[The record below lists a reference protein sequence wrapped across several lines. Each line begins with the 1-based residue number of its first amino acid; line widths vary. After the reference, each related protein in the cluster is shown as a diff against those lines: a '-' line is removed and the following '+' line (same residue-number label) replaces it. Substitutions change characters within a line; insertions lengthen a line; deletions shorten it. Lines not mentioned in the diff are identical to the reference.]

1 MESLGLKD
9 AARLSQIR
17 LGLRW
22 ALMGSGGGSN
32 GGAFHIGTAMRHI
45 LPMCIVVNRCAY
57 PHIFANIS
65 VYSRIIRI
73 IPHLPHHYA
82 FVASAF
88 QLKIGWWDTPFLPRK
103 GSGGAQRWCRQLS
116 EMRRWETPLAP
127 QGRTNR
133 LHAYHFYNW
142 RWGLIQKL
150 RLTFAP
156 KLKNWPKKEEEEK
169 WNKGLVAIIISP
181 DTTLALKQCNWYG
194 L

>member
-73 IPHLPHHYA
+73 IPHLPHPHGNPKFWRYMKTKNCEITKFSSKRSICPSFHHWA
-82 FVASAF
+82 RVDPNPISTCPLQHLVSGSACGAAVLPSWDFASLLAVQQF
-88 QLKIGWWDTPFLPRK
+88 QP
-103 GSGGAQRWCRQLS
+103 SGPHQCTLS
-116 EMRRWETPLAP
+116 K
-127 QGRTNR
+127 
-133 LHAYHFYNW
+133 
-142 RWGLIQKL
+142 LI
-150 RLTFAP
+150 
-156 KLKNWPKKEEEEK
+156 
-169 WNKGLVAIIISP
+169 
-181 DTTLALKQCNWYG
+181 
-194 L
+194 

>member
-1 MESLGLKD
+1 MGLKD

-82 FVASAF
+82 FVASAWPSLIPTQDRMVRHAF
-88 QLKIGWWDTPFLPRK
+88 R
-103 GSGGAQRWCRQLS
+103 AS
-116 EMRRWETPLAP
+116 ERV
-127 QGRTNR
+127 
-133 LHAYHFYNW
+133 
-142 RWGLIQKL
+142 RWGSKMMQAALRDETLRDASCAAGENQPTPCLSFLQLTLGIDTKTEIDIHSKIKELAQK
-150 RLTFAP
+150 RRRR
-156 KLKNWPKKEEEEK
+156 K
-169 WNKGLVAIIISP
+169 V
-181 DTTLALKQCNWYG
+181 KQGSCGNHNITRYDFST
-194 L
+194 

>member
-82 FVASAF
+82 FVASAWPSLIPTQDRMVRHAF
-88 QLKIGWWDTPFLPRK
+88 R
-103 GSGGAQRWCRQLS
+103 AS
-116 EMRRWETPLAP
+116 ERV
-127 QGRTNR
+127 
-133 LHAYHFYNW
+133 
-142 RWGLIQKL
+142 RWGSKMMQAALRDETLRDASCAAGENQPTPCLSFLQLTLGIDTKTEIDIYFKIKELAQK
-150 RLTFAP
+150 RRRR
-156 KLKNWPKKEEEEK
+156 K
-169 WNKGLVAIIISP
+169 V
-181 DTTLALKQCNWYG
+181 KQG
-194 L
+194 SFF